1 MKKVLMFLM
10 LAAMLAGCKNK
21 PCSTI
26 EPFVDT
32 LATTFATALTC
43 TNPEAMKIDF
53 MAFAESK
60 GLCKADAV
68 RGPIASI
75 ACPIVVGYVMGFGAG
90 KLPAAW
96 GCTGQAAAAALT
108 VACNALPF

>member
-1 MKKVLMFLM
+1 MKRILL
-10 LAAMLAGCKNK
+10 LALLVFVAAGCKNK

-75 ACPIVVGYVMGFGAG
+75 ACPIVVAYVVGFGSG

-96 GCTGQAAAAALT
+96 GCSGQAAAAALT